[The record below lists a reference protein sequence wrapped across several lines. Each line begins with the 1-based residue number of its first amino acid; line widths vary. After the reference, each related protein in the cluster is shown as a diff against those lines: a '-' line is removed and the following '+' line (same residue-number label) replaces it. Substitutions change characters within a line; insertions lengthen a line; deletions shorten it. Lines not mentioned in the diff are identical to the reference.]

1 MGLEDQEPESNVGQ
15 VVRLVETAF
24 FGSDSAES
32 LPTPEV
38 RRFRELCATLDDFNA
53 DVARYEKE
61 LRPLLQDTVGE
72 LGGAAGAGTPL
83 APSLIFSARLRDAT
97 SGLAQIA
104 STKMN
109 RRQTTLFTAMLV
121 ALVSFHLYLHGDE
134 HADGTVS
141 HGAACLWIFL
151 GGIATAAGLVVNVW
165 WERLDQRSLDYRAL
179 AEALRVRCFWAL
191 AGLKDSVADSY
202 LSQMRGEMAWV
213 RQALWSVC
221 PPTRRW
227 RSEFEALGDEEKRRR
242 IELVRANWAAEQ
254 TEYFKAKAEEN
265 HRWASVFRFAGFGLA
280 VAGWF
285 CAFLLLFFGGQGA
298 LPGAEPIGPLL
309 LASSL
314 LVLLGGFL
322 LVVCER
328 RFHEALAKHY
338 SRLHTVFAD
347 GLIELE
353 QNIAEG
359 DSSRIRDTL
368 RALGNE
374 ALAEHAQWLILRR
387 ARPFELYIG

>member
-1 MGLEDQEPESNVGQ
+1 
-15 VVRLVETAF
+15 
-24 FGSDSAES
+24 
-32 LPTPEV
+32 
-38 RRFRELCATLDDFNA
+38 
-53 DVARYEKE
+53 
-61 LRPLLQDTVGE
+61 
-72 LGGAAGAGTPL
+72 
-83 APSLIFSARLRDAT
+83 
-97 SGLAQIA
+97 
-104 STKMN
+104 
-109 RRQTTLFTAMLV
+109 
-121 ALVSFHLYLHGDE
+121 
-134 HADGTVS
+134 
-141 HGAACLWIFL
+141 
-151 GGIATAAGLVVNVW
+151 
-165 WERLDQRSLDYRAL
+165 
-179 AEALRVRCFWAL
+179 
-191 AGLKDSVADSY
+191 
-202 LSQMRGEMAWV
+202 
-213 RQALWSVC
+213 
-221 PPTRRW
+221 
-227 RSEFEALGDEEKRRR
+227 
-242 IELVRANWAAEQ
+242 
-254 TEYFKAKAEEN
+254 
-265 HRWASVFRFAGFGLA
+265 VFRFAGFGLA